1 MTCSVLDR
9 RPAQTSPA
17 LMSSPEPGPR
27 QVAREPGAPSGQA
40 FWVLG
45 AVVAVMTLAVFL
57 PSVRNG
63 WVNWDDADNFLG
75 NPHFRGLGWAN
86 IRWILAGS
94 VQDAHWIPL
103 TWLTLSIDYVMWGM
117 NPAGYHLT
125 SAVIH
130 AVNAFL
136 CYALAYRLLGLGLG
150 TGARPGDLRLGAAI
164 AALFFAL
171 HPLRVESVVWITERR
186 DVLMLLFAFATVLV
200 WLRACRSRT
209 DGRPARR
216 WYWTAVACFA
226 LALLSKVMVVGLPFV
241 LMVLDVYPLR
251 RAGLHHGWRARLVRR
266 AIVEK
271 APFLLLSAAA
281 IVVTLVIAAQR
292 VHPTPLSVLGIGQR
306 LAVAGY
312 GLAFYLWK
320 TLVPWPLSPLY
331 TLFHPVVPWSATY
344 LVPALAVVGITALTI
359 ALRRRWPAG
368 LAAWISYIA
377 LLLPMLG
384 LLHSGAQITADRFAY
399 AASAGPALLVA
410 AAGAW
415 SRTAS
420 RDGRIAPSLARGVA
434 AAAVAWLVAL
444 AALTVPQIGIWKD
457 SVAVWRAAAHAEPES
472 DIPIFYLGWALSEA
486 GRYDEARTHFE
497 RSLARVP
504 PELPA
509 LRAQFLFHLGLVD
522 RRAGRNSDAEA
533 RFRDALRLDPE
544 HPAAWIRLGTTVWA
558 RGRLEEAQQAWA
570 RAVSLAPR
578 WGRYQVWEIRQAASE
593 IPEAAV
599 IARGRLAFNLGAL
612 LEQYRQPEQA
622 LEQYRLAAALLP
634 DDVTACE
641 RGTRLAATLA
651 GSERVACGA
660 GARQ

>member
-9 RPAQTSPA
+9 RPAPTSPA

-45 AVVAVMTLAVFL
+45 TVVAVMTLAVFL

-186 DVLMLLFAFATVLV
+186 DVLMLLFAFATVLA
-200 WLRACRSRT
+200 WLRACRSST

-216 WYWTAVACFA
+216 WYWTAVVCFA

-251 RAGLHHGWRARLVRR
+251 RAGLHHGWRARLVWR

-292 VHPTPLSVLGIGQR
+292 AHPTPLSVLGIGQR
-306 LAVAGY
+306 LAIAGY

-331 TLFHPVVPWSATY
+331 TLFHPVVPWRATY

-368 LAAWISYIA
+368 LAVWISYIA

-399 AASAGPALLVA
+399 AASVGPAILIGA
-410 AAGAW
+410 AVAW

-457 SVAVWRAAAHAEPES
+457 SVALWRHAADAEPES

-522 RRAGRNSDAEA
+522 GRAGRNSDAET

-544 HPAAWIRLGTTVWA
+544 HPAAWIRLGTTLWA
-558 RGRLEEAQQAWA
+558 RGRQEEAQQAWA
-570 RAVSLAPR
+570 RAVALAPR

-593 IPEAAV
+593 IPEAAL

-634 DDVTACE
+634 DDVTACQ
-641 RGTRLAATLA
+641 RATRLAATLA
-651 GSERVACGA
+651 SSERVACGA